1 MRRLGAPALRGA
13 AWAAACAVLTA
24 VFVVHGFPYD
34 RLAATIAAAVG
45 RATPLELQIGELGP
59 RLSPLGPGV
68 EATGVRIAGPGGAVL
83 RLDRLRIRPAWSFG
97 WLWLRPAFRIGAE
110 AAGGRIDGTLGPG
123 PAFEG
128 EFGALDLE
136 QLPLAALWPGAALRG
151 QLDGTLDLAA
161 AEAGPAGSL
170 VLSARDGSATLPRL
184 PLPLAFETLTAR
196 LAFGGDAWLR
206 VEALSL
212 EGPGLDAE
220 LTGALGR
227 APRLAE
233 APLDLRIELAVDPGL
248 RAGLQGFGVPLRA
261 DGRGSLHV
269 TGTAARPLLE

>member
-1 MRRLGAPALRGA
+1 MRSLGAPARGA
-13 AWAAACAVLTA
+13 AWAVVGVALTSF
-24 VFVVHGFPYD
+24 FVVRGFPFD
-34 RLAATIAAAVG
+34 RLAAAIAARVA

-59 RLSPLGPGV
+59 HLSLLGPGV
-68 EATGVRIAGPGGAVL
+68 EATGVRITAPDGTVV
-83 RLDRLRIRPAWSFG
+83 RLDRLRIRPAWSLG
-97 WLWLRPAFRIGAE
+97 WLRLRPAFRIGAE

-123 PAFEG
+123 AAFEG
-128 EFGALDLE
+128 EIGALDLE
-136 QLPLAALWPGAALRG
+136 WLPLAALWPGAELRG
-151 QLDGTLDLAA
+151 RLDATLDLAA

-184 PLPLAFETLTAR
+184 PLPLPFETLTAR
-196 LAFGGDAWLR
+196 LALGGDAWVR

-233 APLDLRIELAVDPGL
+233 APLDLRIELSADPTL
-248 RAGLQGFGVPLRA
+248 RAGLQGFGVPLRP

-269 TGTAARPLLE
+269 TGTASRPLLQ